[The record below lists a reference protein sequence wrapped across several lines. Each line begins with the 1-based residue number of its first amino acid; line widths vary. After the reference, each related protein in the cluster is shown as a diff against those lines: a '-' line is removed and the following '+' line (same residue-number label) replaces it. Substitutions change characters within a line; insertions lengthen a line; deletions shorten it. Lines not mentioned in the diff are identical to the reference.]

1 MENSVEGMTEKRK
14 KRKSEVRKE
23 LCSNEEKQKGR
34 RITRGEERSSARTKK
49 SKRDEE

>member
-23 LCSNEEKQKGR
+23 LCSNEEKQRTVRNNSGHQD
-34 RITRGEERSSARTKK
+34 TGEM
-49 SKRDEE
+49 